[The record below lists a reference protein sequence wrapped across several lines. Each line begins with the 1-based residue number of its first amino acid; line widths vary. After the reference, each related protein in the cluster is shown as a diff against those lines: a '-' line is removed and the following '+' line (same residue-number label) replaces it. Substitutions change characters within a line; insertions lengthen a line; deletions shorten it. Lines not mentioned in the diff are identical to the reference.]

1 MGRRY
6 YRRRSRNSAGALI
19 RDSVQMGNR
28 LPWWGAAL
36 MGLLLFL
43 VFYWLLPLWLQSLLE
58 STGKDNPLITMLQQ
72 VFERRIHW
80 VEYLGIVFGLI
91 GLFFTIKNY
100 FFTFRITKHGEAGVG
115 FFARIFGRFF
125 N

>member
-6 YRRRSRNSAGALI
+6 SRRRSRNSAGALI
-19 RDSVQMGNR
+19 GESVRVGNR

-36 MGLLLFL
+36 MGLFLFA
-43 VFYWLLPLWLQSLLE
+43 VFYWLLPIWIMSVLDS
-58 STGKDNPLITMLQQ
+58 SSNSPLFTMLQQ

-80 VEYLGIVFGLI
+80 LEYLGIVLGLV
-91 GLFFTIKNY
+91 GLFFAVKNY
-100 FFTFRITKHGEAGVG
+100 FSAQKISSHAQTGVG
-115 FFARIFGRFF
+115 LFARIFGRFL